1 MVKKLIKRIFLAS
14 PLVALMLTG
23 CTPMANKNQPPPMAE
38 PPSETMSETMYLPQ
52 DKYVPPSAPEPE
64 MIVLE
69 GVHFDFDKATL
80 KPSAVDT
87 LDHAVNVIQRYP
99 DRRFSLSGH
108 TDNYGSDQYNEGLAQ
123 RRSSAVRDYLVQH
136 GVESSRLDVSSYGER
151 MPVADNTSKQGRA
164 KNRRVE
170 IAPQ

>member
-1 MVKKLIKRIFLAS
+1 MVKKLIKRMFLAS
-14 PLVALMLTG
+14 PLVGLMLTG
-23 CTPMANKNQPPPMAE
+23 CAPMADKNQAPPPVE
-38 PPSETMSETMYLPQ
+38 PPSETMYLPQ
-52 DKYVPPSAPEPE
+52 DKYVPPSAPASEPE

-80 KPSAVDT
+80 KPSAVDI
-87 LDHAVNVIQRYP
+87 LDHAVNVMQRYP
-99 DRRFSLSGH
+99 NHRFNLSGH

-123 RRSSAVRDYLVQH
+123 RRANAVRDYLVQH
-136 GVESSRLDVSSYGER
+136 GVDSSRLDVSSYGER
-151 MPVADNTSKQGRA
+151 MPVADNATKQGRA